1 MAEDMEAF
9 MHRVGVKLKKKP
21 DAMQPFIDK
30 LNENW
35 YDTLESLREIDDDT
49 WNNVLKFPSRL
60 VKIIKDELNPKP
72 GVGNE

>member
-35 YDTLESLREIDDDT
+35 YDSLESLREIDDDT

-60 VKIIKDELNPKP
+60 VKIIKDELNTKP
-72 GVGNE
+72 GVGNG